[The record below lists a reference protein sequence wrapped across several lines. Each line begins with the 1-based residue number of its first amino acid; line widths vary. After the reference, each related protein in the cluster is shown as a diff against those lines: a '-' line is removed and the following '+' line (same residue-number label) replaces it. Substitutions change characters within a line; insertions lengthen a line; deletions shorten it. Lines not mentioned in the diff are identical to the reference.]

1 MSDILNN
8 NVEESE
14 EELENYITLT
24 DDDGKDISFEILD
37 EIELSGRN
45 FAVMLPFDDE
55 DGEVIILEVASS
67 DDSDE
72 DEYFSV
78 EDEELLNAVF
88 EEFKN
93 RNADEFDFD

>member
-8 NVEESE
+8 NLDESE

-24 DDDGKDISFEILD
+24 DDDGEDISFEILD
-37 EIELSGRN
+37 EIEMNGRI
-45 FAVMLPFDDE
+45 FAVLIPFDDE
-55 DGEVIILEVASS
+55 DGDVVILEIIPS
-67 DDSDE
+67 DNSKD
-72 DEYFSV
+72 DEYISV